1 MRLHVSSILVKKDD
15 KYEEYGMCIRI
26 GGFKI
31 NLKGKLFFKL
41 GKYLYNNYSTQLCS
55 IGNKISLLKD
65 SLFIRPL
72 SEESWEENDT

>member
-1 MRLHVSSILVKKDD
+1 MRLHVSSTLVKKDGN
-15 KYEEYGMCIRI
+15 YEQYGMYIRI
-26 GGFKI
+26 GSFKI

-41 GKYLYNNYSTQLCS
+41 GKYLYNNYSAQLCR
-55 IGNKISLLKD
+55 IGDKISLLKD